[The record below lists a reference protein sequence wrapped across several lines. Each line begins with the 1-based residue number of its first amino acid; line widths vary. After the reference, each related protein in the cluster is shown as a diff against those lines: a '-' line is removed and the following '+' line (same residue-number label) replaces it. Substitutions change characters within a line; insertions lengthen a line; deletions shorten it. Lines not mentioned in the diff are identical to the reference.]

1 MAVKPSLLK
10 RTLFCVAGLLAAL
23 QSTNEDMRETEP
35 ESTAVTDAQLQDEA
49 RHWLVRLTSGQATT
63 ADADEF
69 RRWCVRSA
77 AHRQAFAQARQLWQT
92 LGPAAQQV
100 TGNDLPGNIV
110 PMPERRFGRRA
121 FLTGAVAASAAVV
134 LIGPTILDEVAG
146 HLADYHTGVGEQRS
160 VTLARD
166 TTLELNTQTRINRQ
180 VFDDGSQGIELVDG
194 EVEVLTQARFRMRA
208 GAGWVSSHDGTFVV
222 RATGPQVLVT
232 CVAGQLR
239 VEHRGDS
246 LQLNP
251 GQQLSYGE
259 RTHSQPVAV
268 DTSVV
273 TAWRQG
279 LLVFEDETLA
289 YVIDELNRYHA
300 DRIVL
305 MNKELGQRRV
315 QARFSFHQLSD
326 VAALI
331 RDAYGAKV
339 MKLPG
344 VVLVS

>member
-10 RTLFCVAGLLAAL
+10 RTLFCAAGWPAAL
-23 QSTNEDMRETEP
+23 KSTNEDMREIKLK
-35 ESTAVTDAQLQDEA
+35 STAITDAQLQDEA
-49 RHWLVRLTSGQATT
+49 QQWLIRLTSGHATT
-63 ADADEF
+63 TDADDF
-69 RRWCVRSA
+69 RRWCARSA
-77 AHRQAFAQARQLWQT
+77 AHRQAFTQARQLWQA

-100 TGNDLPGNIV
+100 TEHATPDNIV
-110 PMPERRFGRRA
+110 PMPQRRFGRRA
-121 FLTGAVAASAAVV
+121 FLSGAIAASAAAL
-134 LIGPTILDEVAG
+134 LIGPAIIDEVAG
-146 HLADYHTGVGEQRS
+146 QLADYHTGVGEQRS
-160 VTLARD
+160 VTLAKD
-166 TTLELNTQTRINRQ
+166 TTLELNTQTRINRHQ
-180 VFDDGSQGIELVDG
+180 FDDGSQGIELVDG

-232 CVAGQLR
+232 CVAGQLT

-246 LQLNP
+246 LLLNR
-251 GQQLSYGE
+251 GQQMSYGE
-259 RTHSQPVAV
+259 RTHSQPMEV

-279 LLVFEDETLA
+279 LLVFEDESLA
-289 YVIDELNRYHA
+289 YVINELNRYHA

-315 QARFSFHQLSD
+315 QARFSFDQLND

-339 MKLPG
+339 RKLPG
-344 VVLVS
+344 MVLVS